1 MTEPI
6 ELRLSVPCS
15 PEHAFEVWTRRTS
28 MWWPSSHSVSGDPGL
43 SVTIDPRVGGRI
55 VERATDGE
63 EHTWGEIL
71 DWRPPTSFRYRW
83 HLNQQGADA
92 TEVTIEFLEAVDGA
106 EVRITHRGWER
117 LGARGP
123 GLQQRNR
130 EGWAGVLPQYERA
143 CSA

>member
-1 MTEPI
+1 
-6 ELRLSVPCS
+6 
-15 PEHAFEVWTRRTS
+15 

-43 SVTIDPRVGGRI
+43 TVTIEPRVGGRI

-71 DWRPPTSFRYRW
+71 DWRPPTSFTYRW
-83 HLNQQGADA
+83 HLNQQVADA

-117 LGARGP
+117 LGTKGP

-130 EGWAGVLPQYERA
+130 QGWEGVLPQYERA